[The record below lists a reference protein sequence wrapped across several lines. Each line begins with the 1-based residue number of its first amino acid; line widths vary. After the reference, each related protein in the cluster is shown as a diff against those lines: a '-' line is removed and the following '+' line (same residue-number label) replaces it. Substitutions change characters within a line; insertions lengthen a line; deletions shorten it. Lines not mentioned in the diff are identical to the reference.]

1 MQAKLASTWPTPL
14 LSIFVLTCFGLP
26 NIATADEAQ
35 CLHQHPADRPS
46 IGLVLGGGG
55 ARGFAHVGVLKL
67 LEEMRVPYDYI
78 AGTSMG
84 SIVGGMAATGMD
96 SDEISAVIRGADW
109 TDLFSDATD
118 RQDQTMRRKL
128 DQELGLYGPKIGVG
142 KDSTLLPSGVV
153 AGQKILFLF
162 ETVTSQR
169 AQASQ
174 FDQLP
179 VPFRAVATDIV
190 TGDMVVLDHGS
201 LANAMRASMAVPG
214 AFDPVRDGN
223 RLLADGG
230 LVRNLPVDVVRAMG
244 ADVVIAVDVGT
255 PLMDVDQIRNILSI
269 VQQMT
274 SLQIARNTAEQV
286 ATLTE
291 RDVLIRP
298 DLGSDITSASFTS
311 FEAAAPLGHDV
322 DGHTREALARLSL
335 PEAEYQAWRAGIQHC
350 VTGPPTIRF
359 VRLNNQSRFS
369 DQVIQSLI
377 SIQPG
382 GKLDT
387 DQLDADIRQIYGL
400 GFIRMAS
407 YQIVAEGG
415 QYGIEIDVEQ
425 DKRGTDFI
433 ETGLSLAGNGRGT
446 EVSLQGS
453 YLKTD
458 LDDRGSEF
466 RAMAQVGSDFGLLA
480 DVYKYLDDDQRWA
493 FNPQLVYSL
502 HDVLLFTDTGLAVA
516 SADVNELA
524 AGVNLR
530 REFGRSAALYSGIY
544 RYTGTIKQTLGLPF
558 PNRHYN
564 GGEWRLGLIFDRLDD
579 LYLPTR
585 GARIDVQYIDSSEAL
600 GADDDFEQLRI
611 HGLISKTWGAHNALF
626 TWRYNST
633 LHGASA
639 PVYALF
645 TGGGFLNMSGFEPAE
660 LNASNFGFVGT
671 GYRYQVAKTGLWP
684 GYAGMTLEYG
694 NAANDRHDIFAK
706 GILNGSL
713 YFAYDT
719 PLGPL
724 YLGYG
729 WSEDRSGLLFLRL
742 GAIFAGDNIGR
753 R

>member
-1 MQAKLASTWPTPL
+1 MRTKPTFKRLSLLIGTLA
-14 LSIFVLTCFGLP
+14 LTAFSLP
-26 NIATADEAQ
+26 AIAAAEMQ
-35 CLHQHPADRPS
+35 CLHEHPADRPS

-55 ARGFAHVGVLKL
+55 ARGFAHVGVLEL

-84 SIVGGMAATGMD
+84 SIVGGLAATGMD
-96 SDEISAVIRGADW
+96 SGEISAVIRGADW
-109 TDLFSDATD
+109 ADLFSDSTQ
-118 RQDQTMRRKL
+118 RQDQTLRRKQ
-128 DQELGLYGPKIGVG
+128 DQELGLYGPKIGIG
-142 KDSTLLPSGVV
+142 KDSTLLPAGVV

-169 AQASQ
+169 AQASR

-179 VPFRAVATDIV
+179 LPFRAVATDIV

-201 LANAMRASMAVPG
+201 LSNAMRASMAVPG

-255 PLMDVDQIRNILSI
+255 PLMDIEQIRNILSMI
-269 VQQMT
+269 QQMT
-274 SLQIARNTAEQV
+274 SLQIVKNTAEQV
-286 ATLTE
+286 ATLTG

-298 DLGSDITSASFTS
+298 DLGSEITSASFNS
-311 FEAAAPLGHDV
+311 FEVAAPLGHDV
-322 DGHTREALARLSL
+322 DEPTREALARLSVS
-335 PEAEYQAWRAGIQHC
+335 EAEYRAWRAGIQRC
-350 VTGPPTIRF
+350 VTGPPTIQF
-359 VRLNNQSRFS
+359 VRLNNHSRFS
-369 DQVIQSLI
+369 DQVIESLI
-377 SIQPG
+377 TVQPG

-387 DQLDADIRQIYGL
+387 EQLDADIRRIYGL
-400 GFIRMAS
+400 GFIRLAR
-407 YQIVAEGG
+407 YQVVEEAG
-415 QYGIEIDVEQ
+415 QSGIEIEVEQ

-446 EVSLQGS
+446 EVNLQGG

-466 RAMAQVGSDFGLLA
+466 RAEAQVGNDFGLMA
-480 DVYKYLDDDQRWA
+480 DLYKYLDDEQHWVI
-493 FNPQLVYSL
+493 NPQITYSL
-502 HDVLLFTDTGLAVA
+502 RDVLLFTTTGLALA
-516 SADVNELA
+516 RADVNELTG
-524 AGVNLR
+524 GVKLG
-530 REFGRSAALYSGIY
+530 REFGRSAVLYGGVY
-544 RYTGTIKQTLGLPF
+544 RYAGTVKQTLGLPF

-564 GGEWRLGLIFDRLDD
+564 GGEFRLGLIFDRLDD

-585 GARIDVQYIDSSEAL
+585 GARIDVQYIDSSETL
-600 GADDDFEQLRI
+600 GADDDFEQVRT
-611 HGLISKTWGAHNALF
+611 HGLVSKTWGAHNALF
-626 TWRYNST
+626 TWRYNTT
-633 LHGASA
+633 LHGATA

-660 LNASNFGFVGT
+660 LNASNFGFVGA

-684 GYAGMTLEYG
+684 GYAGMTIEYG
-694 NAANDRHDIFAK
+694 NAADDRHDVFAN